1 MALGH
6 QWYVLPSHGWFSWVI
21 LCVSLRAMHEIP
33 ERNGKQKSSDFFS
46 ASTWFLMRPCDKI
59 FPPPKRIKQNL
70 FNTVSFETFQQ
81 SNPWFRYCMTP
92 WIYKPYIFKKYTYTF
107 MHTFF
112 KYNFKF
118 QIYTFT
124 FFFTYLPPGLKMPCM
139 MLLKGL
145 PFLTRKFHPETDI
158 HLVAICWVD
167 LTGVPQAVHITSMP
181 LELGRNNTKISTKFL

>member
-1 MALGH
+1 MGDFVCFPKGNAWNSWEKWQTKIIWFFFRFHMVPHEALW
-6 QWYVLPSHGWFSWVI
+6 QNLP
-21 LCVSLRAMHEIP
+21 
-33 ERNGKQKSSDFFS
+33 
-46 ASTWFLMRPCDKI
+46 
-59 FPPPKRIKQNL
+59 PPPKRIKQNL

-92 WIYKPYIFKKYTYTF
+92 WIYKPYIFKKYLYIYICI
-107 MHTFF
+107 HFF

-118 QIYTFT
+118 QTYTFT

-145 PFLTRKFHPETDI
+145 PFLTRKFHPETHI

-167 LTGVPQAVHITSMP
+167 LTGVPQ
-181 LELGRNNTKISTKFL
+181 